1 MMSHIRRGIS
11 RLGTHVG
18 YLIASGTGSFVFTN
32 GFRLVARDDE
42 ESDTESPANVNG
54 KSQRRMAGIGAAI
67 FLLIFVT
74 SEALAAVVALR
85 R

>member
-1 MMSHIRRGIS
+1 MSHIRRGIS
-11 RLGTHVG
+11 RLGMHIG
-18 YLIASGTGSFVFTN
+18 YLIATCTGSFVFTN
-32 GFRLVARDDE
+32 GFSLVARDE
-42 ESDTESPANVNG
+42 EGSDTESPANVDG
-54 KSQRRMAGIGAAI
+54 KSQIRMAGIGAAI